1 MRESARASVSE
12 PEFTVRESAADILTK
27 VETRKAYADLL
38 LERAFNA
45 QPFPARDRALLTELV
60 YGTLRWRGRLD
71 AQLAGLLRRPLA
83 ESDPY
88 VRNLLRLA
96 LYQMVFL
103 DRIPAYAAV
112 SESVQLVKKHGN
124 EKTAGFVNGVLRN
137 FLRHRPLVP
146 VPEIK
151 QATTAAIAEYWSHP
165 EWLVRRWI
173 EQFGPQE
180 TEALLG
186 ANNEAPGLVV
196 RNNSLKQSRASL
208 IERLRKDGIEAQAT
222 RWSPEGIS
230 LESAGVVHDIP
241 GFDEGLFQVQ
251 GEASQ
256 LIPYL
261 LAPTKGERILDACA
275 APGGKATHIA
285 EMMNDTGEVVAIDI
299 SRTGIRK
306 ITENTKRLGLRSVRA
321 VETDASELVDQAQF
335 DRILVDAP
343 CSGFGTLRSHPEIKW
358 NRGEVDIR
366 RLTALQGKILEK
378 VLSYLK
384 PGGVLVY
391 STCTLIEEENEGIVR
406 SLLQRHSDVV
416 LENAST
422 YLPETARSLVSSN
435 FLLALPH
442 QHGTD
447 GFFAA
452 RMTKFK

>member
-1 MRESARASVSE
+1 V
-12 PEFTVRESAADILTK
+12 
-27 VETRKAYADLL
+27 
-38 LERAFNA
+38 
-45 QPFPARDRALLTELV
+45 
-60 YGTLRWRGRLD
+60 
-71 AQLAGLLRRPLA
+71 QLA
-83 ESDPY
+83 
-88 VRNLLRLA
+88 
-96 LYQMVFL
+96 
-103 DRIPAYAAV
+103 
-112 SESVQLVKKHGN
+112 KKHGN

-285 EMMNDTGEVVAIDI
+285 EIMNDTGEVVAIDI

-321 VETDASELVDQAQF
+321 IETDASELVDQAPF